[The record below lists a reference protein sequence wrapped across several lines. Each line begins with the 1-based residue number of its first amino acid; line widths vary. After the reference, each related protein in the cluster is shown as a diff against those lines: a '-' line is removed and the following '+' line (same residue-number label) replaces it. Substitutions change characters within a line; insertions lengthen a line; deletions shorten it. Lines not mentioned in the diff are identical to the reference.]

1 MLARGRLWEHPG
13 HQKPPQR
20 AQNTSILHKYF
31 AHRFQRASWPAL
43 WQKPGQKYMSET
55 AFGLRRRERIA
66 CWPFCE
72 KVVLGPHFCRILVSI
87 WVPKSSNLLHFALTM
102 ALLFAAGFGVVVGV
116 METTAN
122 HRTGGQTHIKPEVK
136 VYLTDKAYD

>member
-1 MLARGRLWEHPG
+1 M
-13 HQKPPQR
+13 
-20 AQNTSILHKYF
+20 
-31 AHRFQRASWPAL
+31 
-43 WQKPGQKYMSET
+43 
-55 AFGLRRRERIA
+55 
-66 CWPFCE
+66 
-72 KVVLGPHFCRILVSI
+72 SI

-116 METTAN
+116 MEITGN

>member
-55 AFGLRRRERIA
+55 AFGLRWRERIA
-66 CWPFCE
+66 CWLFCE
-72 KVVLGPHFCRILVSI
+72 KVVLGPHFLRILVSI
-87 WVPKSSNLLHFALTM
+87 WVPNRVTCVTLRSRWHFFSPLGSVSLSGLWKPPDRGPNSHQARGQSLSNRQ
-102 ALLFAAGFGVVVGV
+102 G
-116 METTAN
+116 
-122 HRTGGQTHIKPEVK
+122 I
-136 VYLTDKAYD
+136 